1 MLATHNRHKIA
12 ELRAI
17 LGPLVPGMTDEDVV
31 GAAEVGA
38 EPPVEDGVTFA
49 ENALIKARALA
60 RQTGL
65 VALADDSGLC
75 VDVLGGAPG
84 VFSARWAGAHGD
96 DVANLQLLLDQLADV
111 PPEHRGAQ
119 FTCAAAMVTPDGR
132 EHVEI
137 GVLRGRL
144 AGAPRGANGFGYDPV
159 LVPDEQPAWATEPVT
174 CAELS
179 AEEKNAISHRGHAF
193 RALAPVVAGALGG
206 ASG

>member
-1 MLATHNRHKIA
+1 MRIVVATHNAHKVA
-12 ELRAI
+12 ELQRI
-17 LGPLVPGMTDEDVV
+17 LSEDLPDAVLEAYEGPE
-31 GAAEVGA
+31 A
-38 EPPVEDGVTFA
+38 VEDGVTFA

-137 GVLRGRL
+137 GVLRGQL

-193 RALAPVVAGALGG
+193 RALAPAVAAALGG

>member
-1 MLATHNRHKIA
+1 
-12 ELRAI
+12 
-17 LGPLVPGMTDEDVV
+17 MTDDDVV
-31 GAAEVGA
+31 GAADVGA
-38 EPPVEDGVTFA
+38 RPPVEDGVTFA

-137 GVLRGRL
+137 GVLRGQL

-193 RALAPVVAGALGG
+193 RALAPAVAAALGG